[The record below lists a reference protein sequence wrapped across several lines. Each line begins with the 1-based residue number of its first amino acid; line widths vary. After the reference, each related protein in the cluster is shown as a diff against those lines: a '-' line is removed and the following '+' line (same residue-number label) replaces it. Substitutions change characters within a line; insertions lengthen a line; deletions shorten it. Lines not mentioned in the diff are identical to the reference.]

1 MPTED
6 RRIIFTFEEAY
17 KAIYSLSIQKNFKK
31 PPAGAIVRAEADE
44 KDPGIIYLYMV
55 NDSEWQGE
63 KKIDYTR
70 DFIAAA
76 LLLYCRGTGVPVPR
90 IARKS
95 VMLGEGNITL
105 RVEM

>member
-31 PPAGAIVRAEADE
+31 PPAGAIIRTEVDE
-44 KDPGIIYLYMV
+44 KDSALITLFLV
-55 NDSEWQGE
+55 NDGEWQGE
-63 KKIDYTR
+63 KKIDYSR

-76 LLLYCRGTGVPVPR
+76 LLLYCRGVGIPVPR
-90 IARKS
+90 VARKS
-95 VMLGEGNITL
+95 VMLGDESITL